1 MAVAVAILLLVL
13 LLLLLALLLLQL
25 LRRLEFQGYLKGV
38 MSLGVMMIMRTM
50 TALPHKQIQAIRHLK
65 VSFSMAGII
74 MITILT
80 AFLVM
85 ASLQDQIII
94 PTGSLAQATITA
106 TSTATKPTTTTKTF
120 SMNGAISSL
129 VLGMSPKTKTVDM
142 TTVQKFILSGDW
154 SMSVDKGKLASF
166 AANFFTGLAN
176 GGISNHTHQISNFR
190 VDNNNTPIIIQLSPT
205 KSVSIS
211 GISDVG
217 TNGKKAWNNVHT
229 TIVISNG
236 RTIAISLAD
245 KDTQA
250 HFMGQQIY
258 GIVKRL
264 SIQ

>member
-1 MAVAVAILLLVL
+1 
-13 LLLLLALLLLQL
+13 
-25 LRRLEFQGYLKGV
+25 
-38 MSLGVMMIMRTM
+38 
-50 TALPHKQIQAIRHLK
+50 
-65 VSFSMAGII
+65 
-74 MITILT
+74 
-80 AFLVM
+80 M
-85 ASLQDQIII
+85 ASLQNQI
-94 PTGSLAQATITA
+94 TTKTALAQ
-106 TSTATKPTTTTKTF
+106 TTTTTPKSTTDNTF

-166 AANFFTGLAN
+166 VANFYTGPVN

-190 VDNNNTPIIIQLSPT
+190 VNNDNSSSIIQLSPT

-229 TIVISNG
+229 TVVISNG
-236 RTIAISLAD
+236 RTVTISLAD

-250 HFMGQQIY
+250 HFMGQQIH

-264 SIQ
+264 NI

>member
-1 MAVAVAILLLVL
+1 MREREIA
-13 LLLLLALLLLQL
+13 
-25 LRRLEFQGYLKGV
+25 EF
-38 MSLGVMMIMRTM
+38 I
-50 TALPHKQIQAIRHLK
+50 
-65 VSFSMAGII
+65 II
-74 MITILT
+74 MITAFIVLSHLQEQIPNKT
-80 AFLVM
+80 AF
-85 ASLQDQIII
+85 
-94 PTGSLAQATITA
+94 AQ
-106 TSTATKPTTTTKTF
+106 TTTTTTTPKSTAANAF

-142 TTVQKFILSGDW
+142 STVQKFILSGDW
-154 SMSVDKGKLASF
+154 SMNVDKGKLTGF
-166 AANFFTGLAN
+166 AANFYTGPAN
-176 GGISNHTHQISNFR
+176 GGTSNHTHQISNFR
-190 VDNNNTPIIIQLSPT
+190 VDSNNISIIQLSPT

-236 RTIAISLAD
+236 RTIAINLAD

-264 SIQ
+264 ST

>member
-1 MAVAVAILLLVL
+1 
-13 LLLLLALLLLQL
+13 
-25 LRRLEFQGYLKGV
+25 
-38 MSLGVMMIMRTM
+38 MMIRTM
-50 TALPHKQIQAIRHLK
+50 AMLPYKQIQAISHPK
-65 VSFSMAGII
+65 VSFSVAGII
-74 MITILT
+74 VMTTILT
-80 AFLVM
+80 AFLAM
-85 ASLQDQIII
+85 ASLQDQMIIKAA
-94 PTGSLAQATITA
+94 LAQSA
-106 TSTATKPTTTTKTF
+106 TSSKSTTTGANTF

-154 SMSVDKGKLASF
+154 NMSVDKGKLASF
-166 AANFFTGLAN
+166 AANFYTGPAN
-176 GGISNHTHQISNFR
+176 GGTSNHTHQITNFR
-190 VDNNNTPIIIQLSPT
+190 VDNNNTPIIQLSPS

-229 TIVISNG
+229 TIVFANG
-236 RTIAISLAD
+236 RTIAISFAD

-264 SIQ
+264 RI

>member
-1 MAVAVAILLLVL
+1 MRQREIA
-13 LLLLLALLLLQL
+13 
-25 LRRLEFQGYLKGV
+25 EFV
-38 MSLGVMMIMRTM
+38 
-50 TALPHKQIQAIRHLK
+50 
-65 VSFSMAGII
+65 II
-74 MITILT
+74 IS

-85 ASLQDQIII
+85 ASLQEQIQ
-94 PTGSLAQATITA
+94 TKKALAQ
-106 TSTATKPTTTTKTF
+106 TTTAATTTMPKSTTNTF
-120 SMNGAISSL
+120 DMNGAISSL

-154 SMSVDKGKLASF
+154 NMGVDKGKLASF
-166 AANFFTGLAN
+166 AANFYTGPAN

-190 VDNNNTPIIIQLSPT
+190 VDNNNNNNNNTPIIQLSPT

-245 KDTQA
+245 KDTQG

-258 GIVKRL
+258 GIVKQS
-264 SIQ
+264 SI

>member
-1 MAVAVAILLLVL
+1 MRE
-13 LLLLLALLLLQL
+13 
-25 LRRLEFQGYLKGV
+25 RR
-38 MSLGVMMIMRTM
+38 I
-50 TALPHKQIQAIRHLK
+50 TA
-65 VSFSMAGII
+65 FII
-74 MITILT
+74 IIIIT
-80 AFLVM
+80 AFLAM
-85 ASLQDQIII
+85 TSLQDQM
-94 PTGSLAQATITA
+94 
-106 TSTATKPTTTTKTF
+106 TTKTIFAQTKTSPKSTTVSTF

-154 SMSVDKGKLASF
+154 SMSVDKGKLAKF
-166 AANFFTGLAN
+166 VANFYTGPAN

-190 VDNNNTPIIIQLSPT
+190 LNNDNNNNSPIIIQLSPT

-211 GISDVG
+211 GVSDVG

-236 RTIAISLAD
+236 RTISISLAD

-264 SIQ
+264 NI

>member
-1 MAVAVAILLLVL
+1 MREREIA
-13 LLLLLALLLLQL
+13 
-25 LRRLEFQGYLKGV
+25 EFL
-38 MSLGVMMIMRTM
+38 
-50 TALPHKQIQAIRHLK
+50 
-65 VSFSMAGII
+65 II
-74 MITILT
+74 MVT

-85 ASLQDQIII
+85 AQLQEQILIK
-94 PTGSLAQATITA
+94 TALAQ
-106 TSTATKPTTTTKTF
+106 STTTPKSTTVDTF
-120 SMNGAISSL
+120 NMNGAISSL

-154 SMSVDKGKLASF
+154 NMAVDKGKLASF
-166 AANFFTGLAN
+166 TANFYTGPAN
-176 GGISNHTHQISNFR
+176 GGVSNHTHQISNFR
-190 VDNNNTPIIIQLSPT
+190 VDNNNNNNNNNTPIIQLSPT

-245 KDTQA
+245 KDTQG

-258 GIVKRL
+258 GIVKQS
-264 SIQ
+264 SI

>member
-1 MAVAVAILLLVL
+1 MRE
-13 LLLLLALLLLQL
+13 
-25 LRRLEFQGYLKGV
+25 RR
-38 MSLGVMMIMRTM
+38 I
-50 TALPHKQIQAIRHLK
+50 TA
-65 VSFSMAGII
+65 FII
-74 MITILT
+74 IIIIT
-80 AFLVM
+80 AFLAM
-85 ASLQDQIII
+85 TSLQDQM
-94 PTGSLAQATITA
+94 
-106 TSTATKPTTTTKTF
+106 TTKTIFAQTKTSPKSTTVSTF

-154 SMSVDKGKLASF
+154 SMSVDKGKLAKF
-166 AANFFTGLAN
+166 VANFYTGPAN

-190 VDNNNTPIIIQLSPT
+190 VENNNNNNIPIIIQLSPT

-211 GISDVG
+211 GVSDVG

-236 RTIAISLAD
+236 RTISISLAD

-264 SIQ
+264 NI

>member
-1 MAVAVAILLLVL
+1 MRQRDIA
-13 LLLLLALLLLQL
+13 
-25 LRRLEFQGYLKGV
+25 EFV
-38 MSLGVMMIMRTM
+38 
-50 TALPHKQIQAIRHLK
+50 
-65 VSFSMAGII
+65 I
-74 MITILT
+74 MIS

-85 ASLQDQIII
+85 VSLQEQIQTKIA
-94 PTGSLAQATITA
+94 LAQSTTA
-106 TSTATKPTTTTKTF
+106 ATTTAPKSTTNTF

-154 SMSVDKGKLASF
+154 GMNVDKGKLTDF
-166 AANFFTGLAN
+166 TANFYTGPAN
-176 GGISNHTHQISNFR
+176 GGTSNHTHQISNFR
-190 VDNNNTPIIIQLSPT
+190 VDNNNSAPIIQLSPS
-205 KSVSIS
+205 KSLSIS
-211 GISDVG
+211 GVSDVG
-217 TNGKKAWNNVHT
+217 TNGEKAWNNVHT

-264 SIQ
+264 NI

>member
-1 MAVAVAILLLVL
+1 MEEMTNVRVIVTTTLVSI
-13 LLLLLALLLLQL
+13 
-25 LRRLEFQGYLKGV
+25 V
-38 MSLGVMMIMRTM
+38 I
-50 TALPHKQIQAIRHLK
+50 
-65 VSFSMAGII
+65 
-74 MITILT
+74 T

-85 ASLQDQIII
+85 ASLQDQI
-94 PTGSLAQATITA
+94 TTKTALAQTA
-106 TSTATKPTTTTKTF
+106 TTTATTTPKSSTTNTF

-129 VLGMSPKTKTVDM
+129 VLGMSPKSKTVDM

-154 SMSVDKGKLASF
+154 SMNVDKGKLTGFAASF
-166 AANFFTGLAN
+166 YTGPAN
-176 GGISNHTHQISNFR
+176 GGTSNHTHQISNFR
-190 VDNNNTPIIIQLSPT
+190 VDNNNSPIIQLSPT

-229 TIVISNG
+229 ILVISNG

-245 KDTQA
+245 KDTQS

-264 SIQ
+264 SI